1 MKLYSK
7 VNTVRGSVR
16 LDGGTYRLQIS
27 YVYYKLESKVTSN
40 FDVTSK
46 KLGRFEKKKFYDYF
60 KFFSSRRPAKIDVKV
75 YYS

>member
-1 MKLYSK
+1 M
-7 VNTVRGSVR
+7 NTVRGSVR

-46 KLGRFEKKKFYDYF
+46 KLGRFEKKKIFMTISNFLVVDDQQ
-60 KFFSSRRPAKIDVKV
+60 K
-75 YYS
+75 